1 MFKSMRAIILLFVA
15 GLVIITTAGIT
26 FFAQREVT
34 NSVYQSEYNNAQ
46 ALIDSTLLNVS
57 NEYQSLLFFEKAIL
71 ENRKGELKDI
81 IGIAYAA
88 VFLNYEKYK
97 QGTLTEKE
105 AKTLSLEQ
113 LKNMRYDNWVGYIW
127 INDTGKPVPSMIM
140 HTTLP
145 ELDGKILDDPRFNT
159 ASGNSKNLFVASR
172 DICEEKGA
180 GYVEYL
186 WPKPSPAGLTE
197 DQPKISYVKI
207 FKEWNWIIGSGVY
220 VDDIETDV
228 RKRFDAMLHEL
239 QVSLAKIKLGKSGY
253 IFIFTGNQELVVHP
267 TYAGMNTST
276 LRNPETGELIG
287 EELIKS
293 SNKTGVL
300 EYMWDKPPYHLGE
313 FKFKKRTYV
322 RHFEPLDWYVCSS
335 IYVGELEQPGILLRN
350 KIILLSLGFLA
361 LALAF
366 ATILSRRIAQPLLK
380 LTAAS
385 RAIGEN
391 GISAAN
397 IPVGGPTETRELG
410 MVINQMIN
418 SVRRGI
424 LEKEHL
430 VEELKKG
437 NEELSSTNEHLEIEI
452 NEHARV
458 EKELLRLR
466 NHLKNIIDS
475 MPSILVGVDNKD
487 RVTQWN
493 SGAEIATGFS
503 LEEALNRRLYN
514 VFPELSYELKRAK
527 RIVKNGKTYERVRTP
542 RKVDNEIHYGN
553 ITIYPLI
560 GDDIEGAVIRLDDV
574 TARVQIEEIM
584 IQTEKM
590 MSVGGLAAGM
600 AHEINNPL
608 GGILQGAQNIERRL
622 SPDLPGN
629 IKAAEER
636 GLSLEDMQNYMEE
649 RKIFK
654 MLNNIRSAAER
665 AAKIMANMLDFSR
678 KTDVRHT
685 SCQMTDLVDKA
696 LALAEQDYNLKKNYD
711 FKQIN
716 IVKDYAADLPFVVCA
731 PTEIEQVLLNLL
743 GNAAHAMSS
752 VINPEAPAQITIR
765 VKEEDGYVT
774 TEVEDN
780 GPGMDKQTRKRVF
793 EPFFTTKPKGVGTGL
808 GLSVS
813 YFIVTQ
819 NHGGT
824 FSVDSAPG
832 KGTKFIFQLPINR

>member
-57 NEYQSLLFFEKAIL
+57 NEYQSLLFFEKATL
-71 ENRKGELKDI
+71 ESRKSELKDI
-81 IGIAYAA
+81 VGIAYAA

-113 LKNMRYDNWVGYIW
+113 LKNMSYDNGVGYIW

-145 ELDGKILDDPRFNT
+145 ELDGKILDDPSFNT
-159 ASGNSKNLFVASR
+159 ASGNSKNLFAASR

-239 QVSLAKIKLGKSGY
+239 QVSLAKIKLGESGY

-287 EELIKS
+287 EELIES

-335 IYVGELEQPGILLRN
+335 IYVGELEQPGIELRN

-410 MVINQMIN
+410 IVINQMIN

-430 VEELKKG
+430 VEELEKG

-527 RIVKNGKTYERVRTP
+527 RVVKNGKTYERVRTP
-542 RKVDNEIHYGN
+542 RKVDNEVHYGN

-636 GLSLEDMQNYMEE
+636 GLSLEVMQNYMEE

-685 SCQMTDLVDKA
+685 SCQMSDLVDKA

-716 IVKDYAADLPFVVCA
+716 IVKDYNNDLPFVVCA

-743 GNAAHAMSS
+743 GNAAHAISS
-752 VINPEAPAQITIR
+752 VENPEAPAQITIR

-774 TEVEDN
+774 TEVKDN

-793 EPFFTTKPKGVGTGL
+793 EPFFTTKPKGIGTGL

-813 YFIVTQ
+813 YFIITQ

-824 FSVDSAPG
+824 FSVDSTPG
-832 KGTKFIFQLPINR
+832 KGTEFIFQLPINR